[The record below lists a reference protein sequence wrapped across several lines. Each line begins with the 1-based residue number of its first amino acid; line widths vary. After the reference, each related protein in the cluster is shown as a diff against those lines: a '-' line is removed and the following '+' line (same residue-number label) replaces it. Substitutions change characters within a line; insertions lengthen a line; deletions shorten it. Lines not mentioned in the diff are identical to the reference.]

1 MQKSCFLLAGDEYG
15 DVTIEIGS
23 LVAIMTTGCQDGR
36 GNAHHETLRGKM
48 GTMLEHILQL
58 QWSSKRDDLKKS
70 LVVANG

>member
-1 MQKSCFLLAGDEYG
+1 MSKSCFLWAGDDYG
-15 DVTIEIGS
+15 DATIEIGS

-48 GTMLEHILQL
+48 GAMLEHILQL
-58 QWSSKRDDLKKS
+58 EWSSKRDDLKKC